1 MSVFDILND
10 ALNAPYE
17 LGNND
22 CNIVAL
28 KIVDLRAGTTWA
40 NIAQY
45 DTILDGY
52 KQLKKLGYENT
63 GDIVREFSD
72 EVELPIDGD
81 IWIDDEN
88 PLIMGIIFS
97 NRMLGVN
104 IEHNKFQLNPIRDDG
119 VFYRVRKYN
128 NGWNS

>member
-10 ALNAPYE
+10 ALNRPYE

-22 CNIVAL
+22 CNLVVL
-28 KIVDLRAGTTWA
+28 KVVDLRAGTTWSE
-40 NIAQY
+40 IASY
-45 DTILDGY
+45 DSILSGY
-52 KQLKKLGYENT
+52 KQLMKLGYESA

-81 IWIDDEN
+81 IWIDDQN
-88 PLIMGIIFS
+88 PLIMGVIFS

-104 IEHNKFQLNPIRDDG
+104 TEHNKFQLNPIRDDG
-119 VFYRVRKYN
+119 VFYRVRKH
-128 NGWNS
+128 NGWSS

>member
-1 MSVFDILND
+1 MSLFDILND
-10 ALNAPYE
+10 ALNTPYE

-22 CNIVAL
+22 CNIVVL
-28 KIVDLRAGTTWA
+28 QVVDLRAGTKWA

-45 DTILDGY
+45 DTILNGY
-52 KQLKKLGYENT
+52 KQLKILGFEST

-88 PLIMGIIFS
+88 PLIMGVIFS

-104 IEHNKFQLNPIRDDG
+104 TEHNKFQLNPIRDDG